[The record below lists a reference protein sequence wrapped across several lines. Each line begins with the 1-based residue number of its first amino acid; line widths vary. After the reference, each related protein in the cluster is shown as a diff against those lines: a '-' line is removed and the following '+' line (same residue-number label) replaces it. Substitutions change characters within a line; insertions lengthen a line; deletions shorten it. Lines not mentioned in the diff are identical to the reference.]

1 MHYLG
6 NMKRSTQLSFQDMD
20 QKEPKEILFFDLE
33 TQHSF
38 QEVGGRNYIE
48 KLLVSVAVTYSSLTG
63 EFKSY
68 TEPQVFHLIED
79 LFQADTI
86 VGFNLIHFDYRVL
99 RPYTPKDFS
108 QLKTIDML
116 LLIKDRLGFRVSLDS
131 LAQATLGTGKSAD
144 GLQAIRWYRE
154 EKIEE
159 LIAYCKDDVEITYRL
174 YEYGKQNGYVYFQDR
189 YSGKK
194 KKILVNW

>member
-1 MHYLG
+1 MSPPNL
-6 NMKRSTQLSFQDMD
+6 NS
-20 QKEPKEILFFDLE
+20 KETKDILFFDLE

-38 QEVGGRNYIE
+38 QEVGGRDFLE

-68 TEPQVFHLIED
+68 TEPQALYLIED
-79 LFQADTI
+79 LFSADTVI
-86 VGFNLIHFDYRVL
+86 GFNLIHFDYRVL
-99 RPYTPKDFS
+99 KPYTAKDLS

-116 LLIKDRLGFRVSLDS
+116 LHIRDRLGFRVSLDS
-131 LAQATLGTGKSAD
+131 LGHATLGTGKSAD

-154 EKIEE
+154 GKMDE
-159 LIAYCKDDVEITYRL
+159 LTAYCKDDVEITYRL
-174 YEYGKQNGYVYFQDR
+174 YEYGKLNGYVYYQDR

-194 KKILVNW
+194 KKILVDW

>member
-1 MHYLG
+1 MD
-6 NMKRSTQLSFQDMD
+6 TPLSSQNPD
-20 QKEPKEILFFDLE
+20 QNKSKEILFFDLE

-38 QEVGGRNYIE
+38 QEVGGRDHLG
-48 KLLVSVAVTYSSLTG
+48 KLLVSVAVTYSSLTE

-68 TEPQVFHLIED
+68 TEPQVFQLIED

-86 VGFNLIHFDYRVL
+86 VGFNLIQFDYRVL
-99 RPYTPKDFS
+99 KPYTPKDFS

-116 LLIKDRLGFRVSLDS
+116 LHIKDELGFRVSLDS

-154 EKIEE
+154 GKTDE
-159 LIAYCKDDVEITYRL
+159 LIAYCKDDVEITYKL
-174 YEYGKQNGYVYFQDR
+174 YEYGKQNGYVCYQDR

-194 KKILVNW
+194 KKILIKW

>member
-1 MHYLG
+1 LPLTG
-6 NMKRSTQLSFQDMD
+6 FD
-20 QKEPKEILFFDLE
+20 QKKSRDILFFDLE

-38 QEVGGRNYIE
+38 EEVGGRDHLE

-68 TEPQVFHLIED
+68 TEPQVFYLVEH
-79 LFQADTI
+79 LFQADTVI
-86 VGFNLIHFDYRVL
+86 GFNLIHFDYRVL
-99 RPYTPKDFS
+99 KPYTAKDFS

-116 LLIKDRLGFRVSLDS
+116 LHIRDRLGFRVSLDS

-154 EKIEE
+154 GKMDE
-159 LIAYCKDDVEITYRL
+159 LIAYCKYDVEITHRL
-174 YEYGKQNGYVYFQDR
+174 YEHGKQNGYVSYHDR

-194 KKILVNW
+194 RKVLVNW

>member
-1 MHYLG
+1 MPLQ
-6 NMKRSTQLSFQDMD
+6 NPD
-20 QKEPKEILFFDLE
+20 QNKSKEMLFFDLE

-38 QEVGGRNYIE
+38 QEVGGRDHLG
-48 KLLVSVAVTYSSLTG
+48 KLLVSVAVTYSSLTK

-68 TEPQVFHLIED
+68 TEPQVFQLIED
-79 LFQADTI
+79 LFQADTV
-86 VGFNLIHFDYRVL
+86 VGFNLIQFDYRVL
-99 RPYTPKDFS
+99 KPYTPKDFS

-116 LLIKDRLGFRVSLDS
+116 LHIKNKLGFRLSLDS

-154 EKIEE
+154 GKIDE

-174 YEYGKQNGYVYFQDR
+174 YEYGKQNGYVCYQDR
-189 YSGKK
+189 YSGQIRK
-194 KKILVNW
+194 VFVTW

>member
-1 MHYLG
+1 MPPPDL
-6 NMKRSTQLSFQDMD
+6 NS
-20 QKEPKEILFFDLE
+20 KETKDILFFDLE

-38 QEVGGRNYIE
+38 QEVGGRGFLE

-68 TEPQVFHLIED
+68 TESQALYLIED
-79 LFQADTI
+79 LFSADTVI
-86 VGFNLIHFDYRVL
+86 GFNLIHFDYRVL
-99 RPYTPKDFS
+99 KPYTAKDLS

-116 LLIKDRLGFRVSLDS
+116 LHIRDRLGFRVSLDS

-154 EKIEE
+154 GKMDE
-159 LIAYCKDDVEITYRL
+159 LTAYCKDDVEITYRL
-174 YEYGKQNGYVYFQDR
+174 YEYGKLNGYVYYQDR

-194 KKILVNW
+194 KKILVDW